1 MEVPPGHITNLTA
14 DEEAKLG
21 ELWTLALK
29 VFGVCKDE
37 PKTLTRPTTKSSNS
51 SITKKSSGWRFLAG
65 SSTADDS
72 NTNLNENLDSDFQ
85 LGGGDDKYGLNDV
98 FRKALAA
105 HKPEEL
111 RNAFWQS
118 IKNDHPDAAML
129 RYLRAR
135 KWEVN
140 RALVMMVSCLSWR
153 LDSHVDDVVLKD
165 GEVGALRDTKD
176 GDAAAQ
182 RIGDDCLQLMA
193 TGESFVYGHDREG
206 RPICIVRGRLH
217 RPGYAEKALERHIVY
232 LFETARLMRN
242 PSGTS
247 VSITRHFILTTLTV
261 SSACSLT

>member
-1 MEVPPGHITNLTA
+1 MDVPPGHITNLTA
-14 DEEAKLG
+14 EEEAKLG
-21 ELWTLALK
+21 ELWVLALK
-29 VFGVCKDE
+29 VFGVCKEDLS
-37 PKTLTRPTTKSSNS
+37 TLTRPTTKSSNTS
-51 SITKKSSGWRFLAG
+51 STKKTGGWRLFGG
-65 SSTADDS
+65 SSTTEDS
-72 NTNLNENLDSDFQ
+72 NTDLNGNLGSEFQ
-85 LGGGDDKYGLNDV
+85 LGDGDDKYGLNDV

-105 HKPEEL
+105 HTPEEL
-111 RNAFWQS
+111 RHAFWQS
-118 IKNDHPDAAML
+118 IKNDHPDATML

-140 RALVMMVSCLSWR
+140 RALVMLVSCLSWR
-153 LDSHVDDVVLKD
+153 LNSHIDDVVLKE

-232 LFETARLMRN
+232 LMETARLMPN

-247 VSITRHFILTTLTV
+247 VSDSMMFTD
-261 SSACSLT
+261 